1 MILLVSFSLP
11 FCNSIKFISPQE
23 KEKRNI
29 SDRKRKKKKHIN
41 VHFKL
46 TISGIL
52 PNSLFPCSYL
62 HHFDQRN
69 LLLHNKVFIL
79 FLVTCV
85 GYHDDGYK
93 PTMLELYTY
102 FSWKMIE
109 NHVNMIPNA
118 WLTRK

>member
-1 MILLVSFSLP
+1 MFANDHP
-11 FCNSIKFISPQE
+11 
-23 KEKRNI
+23 RT
-29 SDRKRKKKKHIN
+29 
-41 VHFKL
+41 KL
-46 TISGIL
+46 GYESHHKVYTI
-52 PNSLFPCSYL
+52 
-62 HHFDQRN
+62 
-69 LLLHNKVFIL
+69 